1 MKSIATKF
9 ALIAVIALPA
19 TFPMVSANAADVDM
33 LTVSVV
39 SPIQTVTVSGSAG
52 VNL

>member
-19 TFPMVSANAADVDM
+19 AFPMVTANAADVER
-33 LTVSVV
+33 VSVTTSV
-39 SPIQTVTVSGSAG
+39 QTVTVSGSAG

>member
-19 TFPMVSANAADVDM
+19 TFPMVTANAADIEQ
-33 LTVSVV
+33 VSVTTPV
-39 SPIQTVTVSGSAG
+39 QTVTVSGSAG

>member
-1 MKSIATKF
+1 MKSISTKF

-19 TFPMVSANAADVDM
+19 AFPMVTANAADVD
-33 LTVSVV
+33 TVPASVNT
-39 SPIQTVTVSGSAG
+39 SIQTVTVSGSAG

>member
-9 ALIAVIALPA
+9 ALIAIVALPA
-19 TFPMVSANAADVDM
+19 AFPMVTANAADVD
-33 LTVSVV
+33 TVPVSVTTSV
-39 SPIQTVTVSGSAG
+39 QTVTVSGSAG